1 MLNHLNQLASELYA
15 EFSFSTCTDEQQEKI
30 LQVFV
35 ERGLYLVTI

>member
-15 EFSFSTCTDEQQEKI
+15 EFGFSTCTNEPQEKI

>member
-15 EFSFSTCTDEQQEKI
+15 EFGFNTCTAEQQEKI

>member
-15 EFSFSTCTDEQQEKI
+15 ELGFSTCTDEQQEKI